1 MIQKIKII
9 KTLIIIFSLS
19 LSFSANAQTVEEI
32 IKGRKAMFS
41 ENYQNAKKISILLKS
56 KRIEEAKPLMKKI
69 SDNYIKL
76 LDYFPEN
83 AKEGFKTGA
92 LPSIWENKDE
102 FNALMKKA
110 SDDMI
115 KLAKAIDTAED
126 LRENVYVRES
136 LETSQLS
143 AKSGTRFRS
152 VSKETN
158 PPKISTTMAADV
170 VSEVRCGSKVGG
182 SAHNLLNTP
191 PASISEPTDASAI
204 VLISDFSLGTE
215 EDIGDVDSDEEM
227 APS

>member
-56 KRIEEAKPLMKKI
+56 KKIEEAKPLMKKI

-83 AKEGFKTGA
+83 TKEGFKTEA
-92 LPSIWENKDE
+92 LPTIWENKDE

-126 LRENVYVRES
+126 LRVAQKELMWSNCTACHS
-136 LETSQLS
+136 
-143 AKSGTRFRS
+143 KFR
-152 VSKETN
+152 
-158 PPKISTTMAADV
+158 
-170 VSEVRCGSKVGG
+170 
-182 SAHNLLNTP
+182 
-191 PASISEPTDASAI
+191 
-204 VLISDFSLGTE
+204 
-215 EDIGDVDSDEEM
+215 
-227 APS
+227 APH